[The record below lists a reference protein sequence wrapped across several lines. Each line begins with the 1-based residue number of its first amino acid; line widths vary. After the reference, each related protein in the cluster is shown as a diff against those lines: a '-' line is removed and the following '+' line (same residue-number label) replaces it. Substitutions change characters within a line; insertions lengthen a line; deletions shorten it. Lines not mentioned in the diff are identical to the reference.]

1 METFDIIIGFIGVIF
16 LYVLYNEYKYNI
28 TKNALTKI
36 YTAQSF
42 PKQIWIYWNTPIDT
56 APKIV
61 QTCVHLIQK
70 LNPHFQ
76 VNILN
81 ENNYTDYVKDERVIY
96 HMKSD
101 ILHTYKSD
109 LLRWYLI
116 YTYGGLYVDAS
127 VLPFCSFEWI
137 VNEMNVSGKS
147 LLLYNNVHHTRKR
160 LEPVF
165 EEWLIAGV
173 PGTDIS
179 RLVYTEFLKCLN
191 EGVNQSFHRLI
202 SDPSVDYQNFANH
215 GPYHLIYFLMIQL
228 FSKYKLHSQIKSL
241 RCSYDSYP
249 CLPIGGYV
257 DFNTIFK
264 NKTTYNEFQ
273 RFAYSNRF
281 AKLTAYNRTHVEQ
294 YQYPLPDT
302 IIYYLLNQS

>member
-1 METFDIIIGFIGVIF
+1 MDAFYLIIGCIVAVF
-16 LYVLYNEYKYNI
+16 LYVMYHEYNYRKANN
-28 TKNALTKI
+28 TLAKI
-36 YTAQSF
+36 YTSKDF
-42 PKQIWIYWNTPIDT
+42 PKQIWIYWNSPIDT

-81 ENNYTDYVKDERVIY
+81 ENNYTDYVKDKRVIY

-101 ILHTYKSD
+101 LKHNYKSD

-165 EEWLIAGV
+165 ETWLIAGV
-173 PGTDIS
+173 PGNDIS
-179 RLVYTEFLKCLN
+179 RLVYTEFLKCLD
-191 EGVNQSFHRLI
+191 EGVNQSFHRLV
-202 SDPSVDYQNFANH
+202 SDDSVDYQNFANH

-228 FSKYKLHSQIKSL
+228 FSKYNLHSQIKSL

-249 CLPIGGYV
+249 CLPIGGST
-257 DFNTIFK
+257 NFK
-264 NKTTYNEFQ
+264 KVFKQPTSYKEFQ
-273 RFAYSNRF
+273 RFAYSHRF
-281 AKLTAYNRTHVEQ
+281 AKLTAYNRKYLEQ
-294 YQYPLPDT
+294 YKYPLPRT
-302 IIYYLLNQS
+302 IIHYLMHSK